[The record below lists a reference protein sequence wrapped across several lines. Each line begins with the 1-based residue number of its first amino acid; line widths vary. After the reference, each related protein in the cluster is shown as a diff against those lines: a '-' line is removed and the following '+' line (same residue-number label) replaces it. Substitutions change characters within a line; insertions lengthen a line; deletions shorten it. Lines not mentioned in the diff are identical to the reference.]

1 MSTKNTLRLIILML
15 LVNSQMAVVAGAA
28 QQKDRRPNVY
38 ERAFQECV
46 QARTGFGFDAKLTD
60 PKRIKALLEKE
71 IRLELKSEALARAAA
86 RGDVAL
92 LQLLITHEA
101 DVNYVDAQ
109 GQTVLM
115 LATVHGF
122 HAQCGNDSRLYS
134 YGGNAWQV
142 RKLLAAGPR
151 LNDRDREGNTALMLA
166 AKYGRSDIV
175 KILLDAGADVH
186 LKNTHGETALIHA
199 VSSIG
204 TFDEAQLKITVKALI
219 AGGSNLNERD
229 EQCMTA
235 LAYAA
240 RSPAIAAQL
249 IFAGA
254 ME

>member
-1 MSTKNTLRLIILML
+1 MLTKNTLRLIILML
-15 LVNSQMAVVAGAA
+15 LINSQLAVVAGT
-28 QQKDRRPNVY
+28 QQKERRPNVT

-60 PKRIKALLEKE
+60 PKRIEALLEKH
-71 IRLELKSEALARAAA
+71 IRLEIKSDALARAAVH
-86 RGDVAL
+86 GDVAL
-92 LQLLITHEA
+92 LQLLISHGA
-101 DVNYVDAQ
+101 DVNYVDGQ
-109 GQTVLM
+109 GQTILM

-122 HAQCGNDSRLYS
+122 HGQCGNDSRRYS
-134 YGGNAWQV
+134 YGGNVAQV
-142 RKLLAAGPR
+142 RNLIAAGAR

-186 LKNTHGETALIHA
+186 LKNSHGETALIHA
-199 VSSIG
+199 ASSIG
-204 TFDEAQLKITVKALI
+204 TFDEAHLKTTVKALI
-219 AGGSNLNERD
+219 TGGSNLNEKD

-240 RSPAIAAQL
+240 RSPAIAALL

-254 ME
+254 FE

>member
-1 MSTKNTLRLIILML
+1 MSTKNALWLIILML
-15 LVNSQMAVVAGAA
+15 LVGSDLAVVAKAA
-28 QQKDRRPNVY
+28 QQKESRPNVY

-60 PKRIKALLEKE
+60 PKRIKALLEKH
-71 IRLELKSEALARAAA
+71 IRLEIKSDALARAAA
-86 RGDVAL
+86 RGDVEL
-92 LQLLITHEA
+92 LNILIRHGA

-122 HAQCGNDSRLYS
+122 YAQCGNDSRLYS

-142 RKLLAAGPR
+142 RNLLTAGAR

-175 KILLDAGADVH
+175 KLLLDAGADIH
-186 LKNTHGETALIHA
+186 LKNSHGETALIHA
-199 VSSIG
+199 TSSIG
-204 TFDEAQLKITVKALI
+204 TFDEANLKIAVKSLI
-219 AGGSNLNERD
+219 AGRSNLNEKD

-235 LAYAA
+235 LAYAV
-240 RSPAIAAQL
+240 RSPAIAAML

-254 ME
+254 IE